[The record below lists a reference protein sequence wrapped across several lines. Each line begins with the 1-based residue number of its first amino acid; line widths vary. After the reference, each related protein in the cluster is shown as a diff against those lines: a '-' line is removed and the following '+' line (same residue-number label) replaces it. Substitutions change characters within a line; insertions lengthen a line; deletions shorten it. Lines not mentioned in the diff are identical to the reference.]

1 MINEQNQSQSA
12 SDFFNASADH
22 LGYLASR
29 WLDESQ
35 YEDIKDYQK
44 NLQTIGDKYGVIIV
58 KMIKRPFGC
67 EFTADGRRFRYTCT
81 ANGRISYSRVA

>member
-1 MINEQNQSQSA
+1 MINAQDQSQSA
-12 SDFFNASADH
+12 SDFFNASADR
-22 LGYLASR
+22 LGYLACR
-29 WLDESQ
+29 WQDESK

-44 NLQTIGDKYGVIIV
+44 NLQTIADRYGVIVV

-81 ANGRISYSRVA
+81 ASGCISYKRVA

>member
-1 MINEQNQSQSA
+1 MINTLNQSESA
-12 SDFFNASADH
+12 SDFFAASADQ

-35 YEDIKDYQK
+35 YEDINDYQK

-81 ANGRISYSRVA
+81 AKGVVSYRRVA